1 MIALVLFAALVALSS
16 AQFQPQPSGRIL
28 ESPIPALCAQSE
40 YLLPFSSLLI
50 RVARISGHKDRP
62 KRRGSCQTDLYNVL
76 NLDNILGTFRLIDN
90 YSNLPRTKAF
100 VIIAPRLV
108 N

>member
-50 RVARISGHKDRP
+50 PVARIFGHEDRP
-62 KRRGSCQTDLYNVL
+62 KRGRIASNGSVQCVQS
-76 NLDNILGTFRLIDN
+76 RQ
-90 YSNLPRTKAF
+90 YSRYLPSYRQ
-100 VIIAPRLV
+100 LQ
-108 N
+108 